1 MFVQFSKLG
10 PLMKERQREVSTM
23 PKKVKHMN
31 ERQIQRMRAD
41 REELSERIAR
51 AMPKDGRYEIRRGV
65 FFNRV
70 SEAGQTVYSV
80 AEPSF
85 CVIAQGSKDILL
97 GDATFHYDPAH
108 YLITTMGLPMTGQV
122 VQASSSRPYL
132 GFRLV
137 LDPAVITSVLV
148 EAGVPNPRGEGQG
161 VTSVD
166 VSPLDIDLLDAV
178 VRLVR
183 LMDRPA
189 DYHALSPLIVREIIY
204 RLAHGSQANRLRHL
218 ATFGGQAHRMARAV
232 EMLRDSFDKAL
243 KIEGVAERLGMS
255 VSGFHAHF
263 KAATAMSPLQFQKQ
277 IRLQEARRLML
288 SENLDAGEAGFRV
301 GYEDQSHFSR
311 DYKRQFGEPPIRDVE
326 RLREL
331 AIA

>member
-1 MFVQFSKLG
+1 
-10 PLMKERQREVSTM
+10 MKERRREVITM
-23 PKKVKHMN
+23 PMKVKHMD
-31 ERQIQRMRAD
+31 EKQIQRMQAD
-41 REELSERIAR
+41 REELAERIAG
-51 AMPKDGRYEIRRGV
+51 AMPKDGRYEIQRGV

-70 SEAGQTVYSV
+70 STAGQTVYSV

-85 CVIAQGSKDILL
+85 CVIAQGSKDILF
-97 GDATFHYDPAH
+97 GDKTFHYDPAH

-122 VQASSSRPYL
+122 VAASPSRPYL
-132 GFRLV
+132 GFRLQ
-137 LDPAVITSVLV
+137 LEPAVITSVLV
-148 EAGVPNPRGEGQG
+148 ESGVPSPRGEGQG
-161 VTSVD
+161 VTGVN
-166 VSPLDIDLLDAV
+166 VSPLDADLLDSV

-189 DYHALSPLIVREIIY
+189 DYNALSPLIVREIIY
-204 RLAHGSQANRLRHL
+204 RLANGSQVNRLRHL
-218 ATFGGQAHRMARAV
+218 ATFGGQAHRMSIAV
-232 EMLRDSFDKAL
+232 EMLRDRFDKAL
-243 KIEGVAERLGMS
+243 KIEAIAEELGMS

-277 IRLQEARRLML
+277 LRLQEARRLML